1 MCGIPSVQGAMNGTH
16 ISIVKPQGAFVEDC
30 YYHKIG
36 VNIMA
41 QFVIDCNKIFVGHV
55 DNVNDLRVLCKCI
68 LYKNVQDHG
77 LFVL

>member
-41 QFVIDCNKIFVGHV
+41 QFVIDCN
-55 DNVNDLRVLCKCI
+55 
-68 LYKNVQDHG
+68 
-77 LFVL
+77 